1 MALKVLKVLGGQNI
15 FDICVQEFGTLEELF
30 VLLIDNDLSVNTKL
44 ISGQQLTVNKVNIG
58 NENVKDFV
66 VLGDITMN
74 NAQGLKLP
82 PLLSGDYNLDYNG
95 DYF

>member
-1 MALKVLKVLGGQNI
+1 MALSVLEGQNL
-15 FDICVQEFGTLEELF
+15 FDITTQEFGTLEELF
-30 VLLIDNDLSVNTKL
+30 VLINDNNLSVNTKL

-66 VLGDITMN
+66 VLGNITMN
-74 NAQGLKLP
+74 NAQGLKIP

>member
-1 MALKVLKVLGGQNI
+1 MALSVLEGQNI
-15 FDICVQEFGTLEELF
+15 FDICIQEFGTLEELF

-74 NAQGLKLP
+74 NAQGLRLP

-95 DYF
+95 DYY

>member
-1 MALKVLKVLGGQNI
+1 MALEVLEGQNL
-15 FDICVQEFGTLEELF
+15 FDITTQEMGTLEELF
-30 VLLIDNDLSVNTKL
+30 VLINDNNLSVNTKL

-66 VLGDITMN
+66 VLGNITMN
-74 NAQGLKLP
+74 NAQGLKIP